1 MNYQAIRIQHGR
13 GAGYLRL
20 FQIDLG
26 TDTPFYTA
34 EHTIEFSEI
43 Y

>member
-1 MNYQAIRIQHGR
+1 MNYQAIRIQYGR

-26 TDTPFYTA
+26 TNTPFYIA
-34 EHTIEFSEI
+34 EHTTDFSGI
-43 Y
+43 